1 MEIYVNELRSRGERV
16 WKSVISRFLTGGK
29 QIFLFYT
36 LLKTLPILM
45 DFVCILMGD
54 ANENLREEGV

>member
-1 MEIYVNELRSRGERV
+1 MEECDLEILNGR
-16 WKSVISRFLTGGK
+16 KK
-29 QIFLFYT
+29 IFLFYT